1 MALPFRPAPKPSPAP
16 ARAGSLHLCCRYCS
30 GALPRDRAAT
40 FCPHCGEN
48 LTVRHCPACSA
59 ELDAAWRFCVSCG
72 RTMPD
77 ELMGSSDR

>member
-1 MALPFRPAPKPSPAP
+1 MALPLRQPTRPLGPSLLPGRPNA
-16 ARAGSLHLCCRYCS
+16 CCNYCS

-59 ELDAAWRFCVSCG
+59 ELDASWRYCVSCG
-72 RTMPD
+72 RTMA
-77 ELMGSSDR
+77 GG